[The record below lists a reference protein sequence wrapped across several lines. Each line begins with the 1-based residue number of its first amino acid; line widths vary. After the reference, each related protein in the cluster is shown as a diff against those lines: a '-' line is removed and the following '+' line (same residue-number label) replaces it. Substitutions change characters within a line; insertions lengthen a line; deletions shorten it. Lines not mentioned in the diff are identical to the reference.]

1 MASQLYQLGIKL
13 LNIYLKLS
21 AVLGNKK
28 AKIGNQGRG
37 YWKENIKKLNSNKIT
52 FWVHAAS
59 HGEAIMAVPL
69 IDEILKNDNHQVAIS
84 FFSPSGFENFKY
96 QNSDLFKFYL
106 PIDTKKNSAKVVA
119 FIKPKLIIFIK
130 YDLWLNLILECQNQ
144 EIPTFLVSSKFR
156 KNQWYFKFFA
166 GNSLRILK
174 SMTKIFTLDHSSL
187 DLLKSKRFTNA
198 NYCGDLR
205 YDQVN
210 NIKDSKKIKN
220 FNIGKPCVILGSS
233 WETEENLVIDIIKDL
248 KHINWIIVPHEIN
261 HKNLLKLKSRFA
273 DNCVLLSET
282 NFSKSNP
289 KVLIIDE
296 IGLLANLYE
305 FSDIAFIGGGFSGK
319 LHNILEAGAKGNVI
333 LFGPKIEKF
342 PEAQLMLKEDVAFK
356 INNSSELK
364 LKILELLENSKELEN
379 KKNHIKKIIQNK
391 IGATKIVWS
400 EIKKI
405 I

>member
-69 IDEILKNDNHQVAIS
+69 IDEILKKDNHQVAIS

-273 DNCVLLSET
+273 DNCLLLSET

>member
-1 MASQLYQLGIKL
+1 MAYQLYQLGIKL

-21 AVLGNKK
+21 AVFGNKK
-28 AKIGNQGRG
+28 AKIGNQGRRS
-37 YWKENIKKLNSNKIT
+37 WKENLKKLNSNKIT
-52 FWVHAAS
+52 FWIHAAS

-119 FIKPKLIIFIK
+119 FIEPKLIIFIK

-144 EIPTFLVSSKFR
+144 KIPTFLASSKFR

-166 GNSLRILK
+166 GNTLRVLK

-187 DLLKSKRFTNA
+187 DLLKSKGFTNA

-220 FNIGKPCVILGSS
+220 FNICQPCVILGSS
-233 WETEENLVIDIIKDL
+233 WDTEENLVVDIIKDL
-248 KHINWIIVPHEIN
+248 KHVNWIIVPHEIN
-261 HKNLLKLKSRFA
+261 HKNLLKLKSRFG
-273 DNCVLLSET
+273 DHCLLLSET

-289 KVLIIDE
+289 KVLIIDK

-342 PEAQLMLKEDVAFK
+342 PEAQLMLKKDVAFK
-356 INNSSELK
+356 INTSLELK
-364 LKILELLENSKELEN
+364 LKISKLLEDSKELEN
-379 KKNHIKKIIQNK
+379 KKNLIKKIIQNK

-400 EIKKI
+400 EIQKI

>member
-220 FNIGKPCVILGSS
+220 FNFGKPCVILGSS

-273 DNCVLLSET
+273 DNCLLLSET

>member
-273 DNCVLLSET
+273 DNCLLLSET

-342 PEAQLMLKEDVAFK
+342 PEAQLMLKENVAFK

>member
-1 MASQLYQLGIKL
+1 M
-13 LNIYLKLS
+13 
-21 AVLGNKK
+21 
-28 AKIGNQGRG
+28 
-37 YWKENIKKLNSNKIT
+37 
-52 FWVHAAS
+52 
-59 HGEAIMAVPL
+59 
-69 IDEILKNDNHQVAIS
+69 
-84 FFSPSGFENFKY
+84 
-96 QNSDLFKFYL
+96 
-106 PIDTKKNSAKVVA
+106 
-119 FIKPKLIIFIK
+119 
-130 YDLWLNLILECQNQ
+130 WLNLILECQNQ
-144 EIPTFLVSSKFR
+144 EIPTFLASSKFR

-273 DNCVLLSET
+273 DNCLLLSET

-391 IGATKIVWS
+391 IGATKILWS

>member
-69 IDEILKNDNHQVAIS
+69 IDEILKKDNHQVAIS

-273 DNCVLLSET
+273 DNCLLLSET

-342 PEAQLMLKEDVAFK
+342 PEAQLMLKENVAFK

>member
-21 AVLGNKK
+21 GVLGNKK

-69 IDEILKNDNHQVAIS
+69 IDEILKKDNHQVAIS

-273 DNCVLLSET
+273 DNCLLLSET